1 MQISLENKVILVTGG
16 VRGIGRAITESCA
29 AAGATVIATY
39 LSSDGAAH
47 DFIGGLQSRGLKA
60 HGYRLDVRNA
70 ADVNEVTAK
79 IEQEHGPI
87 HVAINNA
94 GVVKDNLVMS
104 MEDHEW
110 REVIETNLG
119 GAFHVTRA
127 VARQMVRARRGAII
141 NISSVAASRPGRGQS
156 NYAASK
162 GGLEAM
168 TKALAVELS
177 TKNIRVNAIA
187 PGVIETEMSREVR
200 EVAGDKILEG
210 ILLKRFGTPN
220 DIAAMAVFLASD
232 FGSYIT
238 GEVIHID
245 GGLKL

>member
-1 MQISLENKVILVTGG
+1 MQIHLKNQIILVTGG
-16 VRGIGRAITESCA
+16 VRGIGRAVTEACA
-29 AAGATVIATY
+29 EAGATVIATY
-39 LSSDGAAH
+39 LNNSASAE

-60 HGYRLDVRNA
+60 HACRLDVRNA
-70 ADVNEVTAK
+70 ADVDAGLAT
-79 IEQEHGPI
+79 IEQEYGSI
-87 HVAINNA
+87 SVAINNA

-104 MEDHEW
+104 MDDGEW
-110 REVIETNLG
+110 REVLETNLTG
-119 GAFHVTRA
+119 VFHVIRA
-127 VARQMVRARRGAII
+127 VSRQMVRARRGAII
-141 NISSVAASRPGRGQS
+141 NISSVAASRPGRGQC

-177 TKNIRVNAIA
+177 SKSIRVNAIA
-187 PGVIETEMSREVR
+187 PGVIETEMSQEVR
-200 EVAGDKILEG
+200 DSAGDKILET
-210 ILLKRFGTPN
+210 ILLKRFGTPK

-238 GEVIHID
+238 GEIIHID